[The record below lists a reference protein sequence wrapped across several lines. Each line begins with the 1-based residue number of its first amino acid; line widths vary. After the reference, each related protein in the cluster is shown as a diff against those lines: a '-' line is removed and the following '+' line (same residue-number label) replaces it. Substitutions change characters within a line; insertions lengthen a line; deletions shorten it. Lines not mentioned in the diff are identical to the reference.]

1 MSKSTEY
8 QLTFNTTYL
17 RTEPSSTVDR
27 EFSKVEGKCNNF
39 NDRKNGGTPTWIM
52 ELHSVYDL
60 QGSMKLYLDGGVSTH
75 YMIDKDGTVYHI
87 VPDVNRAYF
96 AGMGSLKYGSKYNST
111 ISDDKLKGSNREG
124 ELGKGSGD
132 MNSWALGI
140 MNVNDAVSTFTP
152 EQVKAN
158 VYLHEKLVTDHN
170 LNPKNILG
178 HAEWAP
184 GRKID
189 PSPYYDWRALATA
202 ADKYEDVDHN
212 FGLYPTDVTLKG
224 DPEVVASYKQT
235 ASSADVEQIQKQ
247 LEELGYSVLSPD
259 EENLGNYDQKTQNAV
274 FSFSI
279 RYLNEA
285 ITGND
290 GLLKLWNICCDDKAD
305 QTDARG
311 ILSEWTENHEVVMGD
326 ILHQYGN

>member
-1 MSKSTEY
+1 MPFFVK
-8 QLTFNTTYL
+8 
-17 RTEPSSTVDR
+17 
-27 EFSKVEGKCNNF
+27 K
-39 NDRKNGGTPTWIM
+39 
-52 ELHSVYDL
+52 ELYHRHHHL
-60 QGSMKLYLDGGVSTH
+60 ATLVSTI
-75 YMIDKDGTVYHI
+75 YLCNPY
-87 VPDVNRAYF
+87 P
-96 AGMGSLKYGSKYNST
+96 
-111 ISDDKLKGSNREG
+111 
-124 ELGKGSGD
+124 ELGY
-132 MNSWALGI
+132 
-140 MNVNDAVSTFTP
+140 AVSPFTP

-259 EENLGNYDQKTQNAV
+259 EENLGNP
-274 FSFSI
+274 S
-279 RYLNEA
+279 
-285 ITGND
+285 
-290 GLLKLWNICCDDKAD
+290 
-305 QTDARG
+305 
-311 ILSEWTENHEVVMGD
+311 
-326 ILHQYGN
+326 YG